1 MFIPGHKHALL
12 CSVFTLGFVV
22 SVSPLSVSSARAATF
37 DLTPAKSLS
46 RVSPKSSQ
54 TKVSAEKDATGQTKI
69 VAHADENII
78 VNAIRL
84 RDRTNPDTTSL
95 FRHSLGFSSYSA
107 GGVSALPVLNGM
119 ADDRVATIVDG
130 MRIASACP
138 NHMNPT
144 LSYVDPD
151 SVATAQAIA
160 GITPVSI
167 GGDSTGGSIVVE
179 RRDPLF
185 AEHGKLLVTGHVRGD
200 YRSNGGGSG
209 ASGTITVANDT
220 WSLRYTGSY
229 AHASNYRTGGSNS
242 RQVRSTSYLSFNHAV
257 TAGFHKDN
265 HLASVT
271 FGQQDIPYEGFPN
284 QYMDMTNNRSTY
296 VNGKY
301 KGDFDW
307 GDLEARA
314 YWQRVDHVMNMMND
328 KGGHTATTGMPMN
341 TDSRSVGYS
350 LKAIILLA
358 PKHTL
363 TLGSEFEHN
372 GLNDWWPP
380 LSGSMMMGPN
390 TFHNINN
397 GHRDRL
403 GHYAEWN
410 AQWLPRVSTLLG
422 FRSDLIM
429 MNTGKVAPYSWTGMM
444 SMADAM
450 AAQKFNASSRG
461 RTDTNFD
468 VTALVRW
475 HPLDSLSIE
484 GGYARK
490 TRSPNLYERYSW
502 AQGGMAT
509 SMIGWFGDGN
519 GYVGNLN
526 LSPEVANTASFTIT
540 WHDPTD
546 DGWEVK
552 VQPYYTYTHNY
563 INVVRIGSFS
573 DGMSKLQFVNHN
585 AQSYG
590 INSSARARLWKTEA
604 YGTGEIRANLNWVR
618 GQDLQNHSGLYH
630 QMPTNGTVGLYETY
644 QNWTGRIETTLV
656 KSKSTVDWVRNEPR
670 TPGYVLLG
678 LGGSYR
684 WRNFL
689 LDASIENICN
699 QKYYLPLGGMSLGD
713 YKATGIMSPLQ
724 GMGRSFNVSLTAS
737 F

>member
-12 CSVFTLGFVV
+12 CSVFTLGFVI
-22 SVSPLSVSSARAATF
+22 SFSPLSVSSARAATF
-37 DLTPAKSLS
+37 DLTPTKSLS

-84 RDRTNPDTTSL
+84 RDHTNPDTTSL

-119 ADDRVATIVDG
+119 ADDRIATIVDG

-138 NHMNPT
+138 NHMNPA

-301 KGDFDW
+301 KGEFDW
-307 GDLEARA
+307 GNLEARA

-350 LKAIILLA
+350 LKAIIRLA

-380 LSGSMMMGPN
+380 LTGSMMMGPN

-410 AQWLPRVSTLLG
+410 AQWLPRLSTLLG

-429 MNTGKVAPYSWTGMM
+429 MNTGQVAPYSWTGMM

-526 LSPEVANTASFTIT
+526 LSPEVANTASFTVT

-656 KSKSTVDWVRNEPR
+656 KSKSTV
-670 TPGYVLLG
+670 
-678 LGGSYR
+678 
-684 WRNFL
+684 
-689 LDASIENICN
+689 
-699 QKYYLPLGGMSLGD
+699 
-713 YKATGIMSPLQ
+713 
-724 GMGRSFNVSLTAS
+724 
-737 F
+737 

>member
-1 MFIPGHKHALL
+1 MFISGHKHALL
-12 CSVFTLGFVV
+12 CSVFTFGFAV
-22 SVSPLSVSSARAATF
+22 STSSLYVSSARAATF
-37 DLTPAKSLS
+37 DLSPARNLS
-46 RVSPKSSQ
+46 PVSSKSSQ
-54 TKVSAEKDATGQTKI
+54 GKVSAEPDTSGHTRI
-69 VAHADENII
+69 VAQAGENII

-84 RDRTNPDTTSL
+84 RDRTSPDTTSL

-119 ADDRVATIVDG
+119 ADDRIATIVDG

-138 NHMNPT
+138 NHMNPA

-185 AEHGKLLVTGHVRGD
+185 AEQGKLLVTGHVRGD

-229 AHASNYRTGGSNS
+229 AHASNYRTGGNNS

-265 HLASVT
+265 HQASIT

-307 GDLEARA
+307 GSLEARA

-350 LKAIILLA
+350 LKAIIPLA

-380 LSGSMMMGPN
+380 LTGSMMMGPN

-429 MNTGKVAPYSWTGMM
+429 MNTGQVAPYSWTGMM

-450 AAQKFNASSRG
+450 AAQKFNAASRG

-502 AQGGMAT
+502 AQGTMAT

-526 LSPEVANTASFTIT
+526 LTPEVANTASFTVT
-540 WHDPTD
+540 WHDPKD

-573 DGMSKLQFVNHN
+573 DGLSKLQFVNHN

-590 INSSARARLWKTEA
+590 INSSVRARLWKTDA

-656 KSKSTVDWVRNEPR
+656 KSKNTVDWIRNEPR

-713 YKATGIMSPLQ
+713 YDATGVMSPLQ

>member
-1 MFIPGHKHALL
+1 M
-12 CSVFTLGFVV
+12 CSVFAFGFI
-22 SVSPLSVSSARAATF
+22 SVASGPARAATF
-37 DLTPAKSLS
+37 DLSGDRSGANPPATRSA
-46 RVSPKSSQ
+46 SPLLASETLDSTTAKEGK
-54 TKVSAEKDATGQTKI
+54 TT
-69 VAHADENII
+69 ENIL
-78 VNAIRL
+78 VTAVRL
-84 RDRTNPDTTSL
+84 SETHSPDTSSL

-119 ADDRVATIVDG
+119 ADDRIATIVDG

-138 NHMNPT
+138 NHMNPA

-151 SVATAQAIA
+151 SVSKAEAIA

-209 ASGTITVANDT
+209 ASGTITVADDT

-229 AHASNYRTGGSNS
+229 AHASNYKTGGHDS

-265 HLASVT
+265 HLAAIT

-301 KGDFDW
+301 KGAFDW
-307 GDLEARA
+307 GTLEARA
-314 YWQRVDHVMNMMND
+314 YWQRVDHAMNMMND
-328 KGGHTATTGMPMN
+328 KGGHSPTTGMPMN
-341 TDSRSVGYS
+341 TDARSVGYS
-350 LKAIILLA
+350 LKALVRLSA
-358 PKHTL
+358 RHSL

-380 LSGSMMMGPN
+380 LLHSMMMGPD

-403 GHYAEWN
+403 GHYIEWN
-410 AQWLPRVSTLLG
+410 AQWTPTVSTLLG
-422 FRSDLIM
+422 FRNDLVM
-429 MNTGKVAPYSWTGMM
+429 MNTGQVSPYSWTGMM

-450 AAQKFNASSRG
+450 AARQFNAASRG

-468 VTALVRW
+468 VTALARW
-475 HPLDSLSIE
+475 APLASLSIE

-490 TRSPNLYERYSW
+490 TRSPNLYERYAW
-502 AQGGMAT
+502 GQGNMST

-526 LSPEVANTASFTIT
+526 LSPEVANTASFTVR
-540 WHDPTD
+540 WHDPVD
-546 DGWEVK
+546 DAWEVK
-552 VQPYYTYTHNY
+552 IQPYYTYTHNY
-563 INVVRIGSFS
+563 INVVKIGSFTN
-573 DGMSKLQFVNHN
+573 GLSKLQFVNHN

-590 INSSARARLWKTEA
+590 INSSARARLWKTDA
-604 YGTGEIRANLNWVR
+604 YGTGEVRATLNWVR
-618 GQDLQNHSGLYH
+618 GQDLQNHSSLYH
-630 QMPTNGTVGLYETY
+630 QMPTNGTIGLYETY
-644 QNWTGRIETTLV
+644 RDLTGRIEVTLV
-656 KSKSTVDWVRNEPR
+656 KKKSTVDWIRSEPR

-678 LGGSYR
+678 IGGSYR

-689 LDASIENICN
+689 LDAGIENICN
-699 QKYYLPLGGMSLGD
+699 TKYYLPLGGLSLGD
-713 YKATGIMSPLQ
+713 YDATGYMGPLP

>member
-1 MFIPGHKHALL
+1 MFVPGHKHALL

-22 SVSPLSVSSARAATF
+22 SFSPLSVSSARAATF
-37 DLTPAKSLS
+37 DLTPAESLS

-54 TKVSAEKDATGQTKI
+54 AKVSAESDASGHTKI

-84 RDRTNPDTTSL
+84 RDRTSPDTTSL

-119 ADDRVATIVDG
+119 ADDRIATIVDG

-138 NHMNPT
+138 NHMNPA

-296 VNGKY
+296 VNSKY
-301 KGDFDW
+301 KGEFGW
-307 GDLEARA
+307 GNLEARA

-350 LKAIILLA
+350 LKAIIPLA

-380 LSGSMMMGPN
+380 LTGSMMMGPN

-429 MNTGKVAPYSWTGMM
+429 MNTGQVAPYSWTGMM

-450 AAQKFNASSRG
+450 AAQKFNAASRG

-502 AQGGMAT
+502 AQGAMAT

-526 LSPEVANTASFTIT
+526 LSPEVANTASFTVT

-678 LGGSYR
+678 IGGSYR

>member
-1 MFIPGHKHALL
+1 MFVPGHKHALL

-22 SVSPLSVSSARAATF
+22 SFSPLSVPSARAATF

-54 TKVSAEKDATGQTKI
+54 AKVSAESDASGHTTI

-84 RDRTNPDTTSL
+84 RDRTGPDTTSL

-119 ADDRVATIVDG
+119 ADDRIATIVDG

-138 NHMNPT
+138 NHMNPA

-301 KGDFDW
+301 KGEFDW
-307 GDLEARA
+307 GNLEARA

-341 TDSRSVGYS
+341 TDSRSVGYN
-350 LKAIILLA
+350 LKAIIPLA

-380 LSGSMMMGPN
+380 LTGSMMMGPN

-429 MNTGKVAPYSWTGMM
+429 MNTGQVAPYSWTGMM

-450 AAQKFNASSRG
+450 AAQKFNAASRG

-502 AQGGMAT
+502 AQGAMAT

-526 LSPEVANTASFTIT
+526 LSPEVANTASFTVT

-678 LGGSYR
+678 IGGSYR

>member
-1 MFIPGHKHALL
+1 MFTPGHKHALL
-12 CSVFTLGFVV
+12 CSVFTLGFFV
-22 SVSPLSVSSARAATF
+22 SVSPFAVFSACAATF
-37 DLTPAKSLS
+37 DLSPAKSLS
-46 RVSPKSSQ
+46 PASSRSSQ
-54 TKVSAEKDATGQTKI
+54 ARVSAESDASGHTKV
-69 VAHADENII
+69 VAQADENII

-84 RDRTNPDTTSL
+84 RDRTSPDTTSL

-119 ADDRVATIVDG
+119 ADDRIATIVDG

-138 NHMNPT
+138 NHMNPA

-229 AHASNYRTGGSNS
+229 AHASDYRTGGSAS

-301 KGDFDW
+301 RGDFDW
-307 GDLEARA
+307 GSLEARA

-341 TDSRSVGYS
+341 TDSRSVGYT
-350 LKAIILLA
+350 LKAIIPLA

-429 MNTGKVAPYSWTGMM
+429 MNTGQVAPYSWTGMM

-450 AAQKFNASSRG
+450 AAQKFNAASRG
-461 RTDTNFD
+461 HTDTNFD

-502 AQGGMAT
+502 ARGAMAT

-519 GYVGNLN
+519 GYVGNLH
-526 LSPEVANTASFTIT
+526 LTPEVANTASFTVT
-540 WHDPTD
+540 WHDPVD

-552 VQPYYTYTHNY
+552 IQPYYTYTHNY

-573 DGMSKLQFVNHN
+573 DGLSKLQFVNHN

-590 INSSARARLWKTEA
+590 INSSAKARLWKTEA

-644 QNWTGRIETTLV
+644 QNLTGRIETTLV
-656 KSKSTVDWVRNEPR
+656 KSKDTVDWIRNEPR

-699 QKYYLPLGGMSLGD
+699 QKYYLPLGGLSLGD

>member
-95 FRHSLGFSSYSA
+95 FHHSLGFSSYSA

-119 ADDRVATIVDG
+119 ADDRIATIVDG

-138 NHMNPT
+138 NHMNPA

-307 GDLEARA
+307 GNLEARA

-350 LKAIILLA
+350 LKATIRLA

-380 LSGSMMMGPN
+380 LTGSMMMGPN

-410 AQWLPRVSTLLG
+410 AQWLPRLSTLLG

-429 MNTGKVAPYSWTGMM
+429 MNTGQVAPYSWTGMM

-502 AQGGMAT
+502 AQGAMAT

-526 LSPEVANTASFTIT
+526 LSPEVANTASFTVT

-563 INVVRIGSFS
+563 INVVRIGSLS
-573 DGMSKLQFVNHN
+573 NGLSQLQFVNHN

>member
-1 MFIPGHKHALL
+1 MSASTRRHILL
-12 CSVFTLGFVV
+12 CSVFSFGFAFCAAT
-22 SVSPLSVSSARAATF
+22 SARAATF
-37 DLTPAKSLS
+37 NLGQKTSPVSHSTDITKIPAENQPAAKSV
-46 RVSPKSSQ
+46 VSKQ
-54 TKVSAEKDATGQTKI
+54 
-69 VAHADENII
+69 ADETII
-78 VNAIRL
+78 VNALRL
-84 RDRTNPDTTSL
+84 HDNHSADTSSL
-95 FRHSLGFSSYSA
+95 FRHSLGFSAYSA

-138 NHMNPT
+138 NHMNPA

-151 SVATAQAIA
+151 SVSKAEAIA

-229 AHASNYRTGGSNS
+229 AHASNYRTGGNGK
-242 RQVRSTSYLSFNHAV
+242 QVRSTSYLTFNHAV

-265 HLASVT
+265 HLAAIT

-307 GDLEARA
+307 GVLEARA

-328 KGGHTATTGMPMN
+328 KGGHSPTTGMPMN

-350 LKAIILLA
+350 LKATVRLA
-358 PKHTL
+358 PAHTL
-363 TLGSEFEHN
+363 TLGSEFDHN

-380 LSGSMMMGPN
+380 LLNSMMMGPN

-422 FRSDLIM
+422 FRSDLVM
-429 MNTGKVAPYSWTGMM
+429 MNTGQVSPYSWSGMM

-450 AAQKFNASSRG
+450 AARQFNAASRG

-475 HPLDSLSIE
+475 HPLDSLMIE

-490 TRSPNLYERYSW
+490 TRSPNLYERYAW
-502 AQGGMAT
+502 GMGAMTT

-526 LSPEVANTASFTIT
+526 LSPEVANTASFTVT
-540 WHDPTD
+540 WHDPED
-546 DGWEVK
+546 SRWEVK
-552 VQPYYTYTHNY
+552 MQPYYTYTHNY
-563 INVVRIGSFS
+563 INVMRIGSFS
-573 DGMSKLQFVNHN
+573 TGLSKLQFVNHN

-590 INSSARARLWKTEA
+590 INSSARARLWKTDA
-604 YGTGEIRANLNWVR
+604 YGTGEIRATLNWVR
-618 GQDLQNHSGLYH
+618 GQDLQNHSSLYH
-630 QMPTNGTVGLYETY
+630 QMPTNGTIGLYETY
-644 QNWTGRIETTLV
+644 ENWTGRIETTLV

-670 TPGYVLLG
+670 TPGYALLG
-678 LGGSYR
+678 IGGSYR
-684 WRNFL
+684 WKNFL

-699 QKYYLPLGGMSLGD
+699 QKYYLPLGGLSLGD
-713 YKATGIMSPLQ
+713 YKATGIRGPLP

>member
-1 MFIPGHKHALL
+1 MFTPGHKHALL

-138 NHMNPT
+138 NHMNPA

-350 LKAIILLA
+350 LKATILLA

-380 LSGSMMMGPN
+380 LTGSMMMGPN

-410 AQWLPRVSTLLG
+410 AQWLPRLSTLLG

-429 MNTGKVAPYSWTGMM
+429 MNTGQIAPYSWTGMM

-563 INVVRIGSFS
+563 INVVRIGSLS
-573 DGMSKLQFVNHN
+573 NGLSQLQFVNHN

>member
-1 MFIPGHKHALL
+1 MPAPSRKHALL
-12 CSVFTLGFVV
+12 CSVFTLGFI
-22 SVSPLSVSSARAATF
+22 VSSTSPVRAASF
-37 DLTPAKSLS
+37 DLTKEDHLANSQKGTPAQSAAAPLSAAKSSPAKDGI
-46 RVSPKSSQ
+46 
-54 TKVSAEKDATGQTKI
+54 AF
-69 VAHADENII
+69 HADENIV
-78 VNAIRL
+78 VNALRL
-84 RDRTNPDTTSL
+84 SDRHSPDTTSL

-138 NHMNPT
+138 NHMNPA
-144 LSYVDPD
+144 LSYIDPD
-151 SVATAQAIA
+151 SVSKAEAIA
-160 GITPVSI
+160 GITPVSV
-167 GGDSTGGSIVVE
+167 GGDSTGGSIIVE

-209 ASGTITVANDT
+209 ASGTLTVANDT

-229 AHASNYRTGGSNS
+229 AHASNYRTGGEN
-242 RQVRSTSYLSFNHAV
+242 RQVRSTSYLTFNHAV

-265 HLASVT
+265 HLVAVT
-271 FGQQDIPYEGFPN
+271 FGQQDIPYEGFAN

-307 GDLEARA
+307 GVLEARA
-314 YWQRVDHVMNMMND
+314 YWQRVDHAMNMMND

-341 TDSRSVGYS
+341 TDSRSVGYT
-350 LKAIILLA
+350 LKATIRLT

-363 TLGSEFEHN
+363 TLGSEFDHN

-410 AQWLPRVSTLLG
+410 AQWLPRLSTLLG
-422 FRSDLIM
+422 FRSDIIM
-429 MNTGKVAPYSWTGMM
+429 MNTGTVSPYSWTSMM

-450 AAQKFNASSRG
+450 AAQRFNAASRG

-468 VTALVRW
+468 VTAMARW
-475 HPLDSLSIE
+475 RPLDSLSIE

-502 AQGGMAT
+502 AQGTMAT

-526 LSPEVANTASFTIT
+526 LTPEVANTASFTIT

-546 DGWEVK
+546 DAWEIK

-573 DGMSKLQFVNHN
+573 NGLSKLQFVNHN

-590 INSSARARLWKTEA
+590 INSSARARLWKTDA

-618 GQDLQNHSGLYH
+618 GQDLQNHSSLYH

-644 QNWTGRIETTLV
+644 QNWTGRAEVTLV
-656 KSKSTVDWVRNEPR
+656 KSKDTVDWVRNEPR
-670 TPGYVLLG
+670 TPGYALLG
-678 LGGSYR
+678 IGGSYR

-713 YKATGIMSPLQ
+713 YDATGILGPLP

>member
-1 MFIPGHKHALL
+1 MFVPGHKHALL

-22 SVSPLSVSSARAATF
+22 SFSPLSVSSARAATF

-54 TKVSAEKDATGQTKI
+54 AKVSAESDASGHTKI

-84 RDRTNPDTTSL
+84 RDRTSPDTTSL

-119 ADDRVATIVDG
+119 ADDRIATIVDG

-138 NHMNPT
+138 NHMNPA

-301 KGDFDW
+301 KGEFDW
-307 GDLEARA
+307 GNLEARA

-350 LKAIILLA
+350 LKAIIPLA

-380 LSGSMMMGPN
+380 LTGSMMMGPN

-429 MNTGKVAPYSWTGMM
+429 MNTGQVAPYSWTGMM

-450 AAQKFNASSRG
+450 AAQKFNAASRG

-502 AQGGMAT
+502 AQGAMAT

-526 LSPEVANTASFTIT
+526 LSPEVANTASFTVT

-678 LGGSYR
+678 IGGSYR